1 MPAPVFD
8 VAAASLI
15 FAASSLTYSHTVGS
29 GQNRGLRC
37 GPAYADALAGT
48 ATISSVTYNGVA
60 MTLVAG
66 SLQTAILAATYDIG
80 VANYLLANPDSGA
93 NNVVITMSES
103 CDAIFGG
110 SDAWSGVNQ
119 NNPAGT
125 AAIAT
130 GTSTTP
136 TVNVASAT
144 EEVPLAAV
152 LAEDDTGAF
161 ASGDTERWEVG
172 GGAGAAVSA
181 GSSQIGAASV
191 TMDWSGSMDTIEWVI
206 SGFSLKGAATR
217 PAFRLRKP

>member
-8 VAAASLI
+8 VAASSAI
-15 FAASSLTYSHTVGS
+15 AAASSLIYPHTVGS
-29 GQNRGLRC
+29 GGSRGLRC
-37 GPAYADALAGT
+37 GPAYLDAVAG
-48 ATISSVTYNGVA
+48 AAAISSVTYNGVA

-66 SLQTAILAATYDIG
+66 SLQTAVLAAIYDIG
-80 VANYLLANPDSGA
+80 VANYILVNPDSGA

-110 SDAWSGVNQ
+110 SDSWTGVDQ
-119 NNPAGT
+119 GAPAGT

-152 LAEDDTGAF
+152 FGLDDTGAF
-161 ASGDTERWEVG
+161 ASGDTERWELGDAPGNVI
-172 GGAGAAVSA
+172 SA

-191 TMDWSGSMDTIEWVI
+191 TMDWSGSLDTIEWVT
-206 SGFSLKGAATR
+206 SGFSLKGAGAQIAWIT
-217 PAFRLRKP
+217 A

>member
-1 MPAPVFD
+1 
-8 VAAASLI
+8 
-15 FAASSLTYSHTVGS
+15 
-29 GQNRGLRC
+29 
-37 GPAYADALAGT
+37 
-48 ATISSVTYNGVA
+48 VTYNGVA

-66 SLQTAILAATYDIG
+66 SLQTAVVVATYDVGI
-80 VANYLLANPDSGA
+80 ANYILVNPDSGA

-103 CDAIFGG
+103 CDGLFGG
-110 SDAWSGVNQ
+110 SDAWTVVDQGT
-119 NNPAGT
+119 PAGT

-152 LAEDDTGAF
+152 WALDDTGAF

-172 GGAGAAVSA
+172 GGAGLSVSA

-191 TMDWSGSMDTIEWVI
+191 TMDWSGSTSGVEWVI

-217 PAFRLRKP
+217 PAFRLRKL